1 MASVFLGR
9 MLTLFYFISYHLGV
23 IMVELLQIRGSIPLL
38 WQQIV
43 DLTYKPK
50 FELLKLEDAVSVCLL
65 LQLCGFYMF
74 YMYFTFISLLEM
86 QPRVLERHILD
97 LRKKYGAVLAVDLVN
112 KVNMLSY
119 CNKLRMLVYW
129 LTTLPNDTTS
139 LCNCIVNF
147 IDNC

>member
-1 MASVFLGR
+1 
-9 MLTLFYFISYHLGV
+9 
-23 IMVELLQIRGSIPLL
+23 MVELLQIRGSIPLL

-50 FELLKLEDAVSVCLL
+50 FELLKLEEAVSVCWLL
-65 LQLCGFYMF
+65 YFCGFLTYF
-74 YMYFTFISLLEM
+74 VYFTSISLLEM

-112 KVNMLSY
+112 KVNTLPLY
-119 CNKLRMLVYW
+119 YKLRMLVYW
-129 LTTLPNDTTS
+129 LGILLNDTS

-147 IDNC
+147 IDKWQL